1 MSVVIFT
8 DDNNNYSY
16 CQLLAVFNDEFIM
29 QFDVNSL
36 NIKQITV
43 IGTFFRTKFYWTIFL
58 VIWKCY

>member
-36 NIKQITV
+36 NIKRITV
-43 IGTFFRTKFYWTIFL
+43 IGTFFRTKFY
-58 VIWKCY
+58 

>member
-16 CQLLAVFNDEFIM
+16 CQLLAAFNDEFIM

-43 IGTFFRTKFYWTIFL
+43 IGTFF
-58 VIWKCY
+58 